1 MSTSSAVDTQTMRSV
16 HCFLDRSATSASG
29 RVGLVIASLRSRQ
42 AELGPPAKEEPETSP
57 RQAVATALGYRENP
71 KDRMRY
77 DACRRE
83 GLPLTSC
90 HVESLVKLF
99 NRRVKGTEKFWSEA
113 GAEALLQLRSDYLS
127 ETEPLTGFWERRQAQ
142 ATGRRSFRRAG

>member
-1 MSTSSAVDTQTMRSV
+1 MEVA
-16 HCFLDRSATSASG
+16 
-29 RVGLVIASLRSRQ
+29 IASLRSRQ
-42 AELGPPAKEEPETSP
+42 AELGRPATQEPETSP
-57 RQAVATALGYRENP
+57 RQAVATALGYLEHP

-77 DACRRE
+77 DAFGPE
-83 GLPLTSC
+83 GFPLTSC

-113 GAEALLQLRSDYLS
+113 GAEALLQLRSDFLS
-127 ETEPLTGFWERRQAQ
+127 ETEPLSEFWERRQAQ